1 MALSTFFHALLVA
14 SIQPILTNG
23 QYSTISG
30 HSCFRNIEGMQQ
42 TMFDLANEYPKLV
55 TITDIGD
62 SYIKTTGDSNEFG
75 VDGYDIYAMNITAA
89 DSVHPSSAKGKTL
102 ITSGVHARE
111 YAPPELAMRFAE
123 KLINGYDEDPD
134 ITWILQ
140 HTGKQLDSYI
150 CVLIWIFLHM
160 GM

>member
-1 MALSTFFHALLVA
+1 MAFSTFFHALLVA
-14 SIQPILTNG
+14 SIQPILING
-23 QYSTISG
+23 QQYSTISG

-102 ITSGVHARE
+102 ITSGVHAV
-111 YAPPELAMRFAE
+111 
-123 KLINGYDEDPD
+123 
-134 ITWILQ
+134 
-140 HTGKQLDSYI
+140 S
-150 CVLIWIFLHM
+150 FLSVH
-160 GM
+160 